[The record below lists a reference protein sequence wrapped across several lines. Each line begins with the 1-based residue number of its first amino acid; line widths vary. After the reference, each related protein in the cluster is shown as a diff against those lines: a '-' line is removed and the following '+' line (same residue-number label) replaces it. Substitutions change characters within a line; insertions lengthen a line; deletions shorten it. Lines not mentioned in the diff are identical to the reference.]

1 MDPTPETIPECSADT
16 DPIAAAIAGQLSTLT
31 DLQDF
36 VNNATDIECQRLS
49 S

>member
-1 MDPTPETIPECSADT
+1 VDPTPETLPECSADT
-16 DPIAAAIAGQLSTLT
+16 DPIAAAIAGGLTTLT

-36 VNNATDIECQRLS
+36 VNNATDNQCQSLS